1 LFAEE
6 FLYHNPL
13 HYEIFPATRQ
23 MEAEII
29 RMTGNM
35 FGSDDGFGYTTTG
48 GTESI
53 LMGVLAHR
61 NYAAKYRNITNPNMY
76 IIVNRD
82 FSPFVSAFYQ

>member
-1 LFAEE
+1 M
-6 FLYHNPL
+6 YHNPL

-23 MEAEII
+23 MEAEIV

-35 FGSDDGFGYTTTG
+35 FGTDDGFGYTTTG

-61 NYAAKYRNITNPNMY
+61 NYAAKYRNITKPNL
-76 IIVNRD
+76 
-82 FSPFVSAFYQ
+82 

>member
-1 LFAEE
+1 
-6 FLYHNPL
+6 
-13 HYEIFPATRQ
+13 

-29 RMTGNM
+29 RMTASM

-61 NYAAKYRNITNPNMY
+61 NYGEKYKNISTPNM
-76 IIVNRD
+76 
-82 FSPFVSAFYQ
+82 

>member
-1 LFAEE
+1 
-6 FLYHNPL
+6 
-13 HYEIFPATRQ
+13 